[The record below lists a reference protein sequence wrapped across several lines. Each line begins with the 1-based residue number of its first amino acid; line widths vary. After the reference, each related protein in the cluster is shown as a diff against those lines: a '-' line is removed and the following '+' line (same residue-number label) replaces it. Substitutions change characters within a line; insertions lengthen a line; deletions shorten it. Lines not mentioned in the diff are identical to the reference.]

1 MRNIFSSYQNSI
13 FFKFTACNCSETG
26 MVACTRRPGFVE
38 CTCQPGYAG
47 VWCEECAPGNF
58 RAGKECIVCPCSN
71 LTSTAECKMGTTK
84 ILVLFKKSWYG
95 VLKYYVYNYKLLS

>member
-1 MRNIFSSYQNSI
+1 
-13 FFKFTACNCSETG
+13 

-47 VWCEECAPGNF
+47 VWCEECAAGNF

-84 ILVLFKKSWYG
+84 ISSCWLNSCLFNRYRYG
-95 VLKYYVYNYKLLS
+95 VLNSQ